1 MALLNLTNVA
11 KSYGS
16 VPVLKSINLALQP
29 GEVLALV
36 GENGAGKSTLM
47 RIVAGL
53 AAPSSG
59 EAKFQGRKAPANLIE
74 AEHAGIIMV
83 HQEFCLA
90 PHLTVA
96 ENVFL
101 GRELRKGPFLDRS
114 KMQRLAR
121 EILQELGSS
130 AAPNSKLN
138 DLPVSDWQMIE
149 LAKAFAREPRII
161 LMDEPTAVLSGAE
174 SARLFDKVREFR
186 AAGGSV
192 VFTSHRLDEVKE
204 IADRVAVLRD
214 GQIVRLELA
223 ENLSEAQMAEAMVG
237 RPLAEIYPQK
247 KVTVTAP
254 EAVTV
259 EGLSTPGFVTDAS
272 FTVRQG
278 EILGVAGL
286 VGSGRTE
293 LFEALCGLRNAH
305 CRKFSLL
312 GRERNLPNAREA
324 WQLGLAYLTEDR
336 KGKGL
341 LLGKGLDVNLALTRG
356 ALIGK
361 TWISRKSER
370 DSLHEAISDYDIR
383 TGRVDVTA
391 GALSGGNQQKVLI
404 AKTLATDP
412 SVVIFD
418 EPTRGVDIGAKQQ
431 IYEIIARLAEQGK
444 AIIVVSSEMQE
455 VVGLAHRV
463 VVMRKGKTVGELS
476 GTRINESEIIRLA
489 MGIQEENENV
499 RNFGNARR

>member
-1 MALLNLTNVA
+1 MALLTLSDVA
-11 KSYGS
+11 KSYGP
-16 VPVLKSINLALQP
+16 VPVLKSISLELNA

-53 AAPSSG
+53 AAPSAG
-59 EAKFQGRKAPANLIE
+59 GATFRGKKAPKTLVE
-74 AEHAGIIMV
+74 AQQSGIIMV

-101 GRELRKGPFLDRS
+101 GRELRKGPFTDRS
-114 KMQRLAR
+114 KMERLAR
-121 EILQELGSS
+121 EILQQLGSP
-130 AAPNSKLN
+130 AAPRSRLR

-149 LAKAFAREPRII
+149 LAKAFARDPSII
-161 LMDEPTAVLSGAE
+161 LMDEPTAVLSGTEA
-174 SARLFDKVREFR
+174 ARLFEKVSEFR
-186 AAGGSV
+186 SAGGSV
-192 VFTSHRLDEVKE
+192 IFTSHRLDEVKK

-223 ENLSEAQMAEAMVG
+223 SNLTEAQMAEAMVG
-237 RPLAEIYPQK
+237 RPLAEIYPR
-247 KVTVTAP
+247 KVVST
-254 EAVTV
+254 AVTDAVAV
-259 EGLSTPGFVTDAS
+259 EGLSTPGFVKNAS
-272 FTVRQG
+272 FSLRQG

-293 LFEALCGLRNAH
+293 FFEALCGLRPAT
-305 CRKFSLL
+305 CRKFSLN
-312 GRERNLPNAREA
+312 GHTRKLPSAREA

-341 LLGKGLDVNLALTRG
+341 LLGKSLDVNLSLTRG
-356 ALIGK
+356 ALSGK
-361 TWISRKSER
+361 SWINTKSER
-370 DSLHEAISDYDIR
+370 ESLIEAISGYDIR
-383 TGRVDVTA
+383 SGRVDVTA

-431 IYEIIARLAEQGK
+431 IYEIIARLAAEGK
-444 AIIVVSSEMQE
+444 AIVVVSSEMQE

-463 VVMRKGKTVGELS
+463 VVMRKGETVGELV
-476 GTRINESEIIRLA
+476 GDRINESEIIRLA
-489 MGIQEENENV
+489 MGIQEEKDNV
-499 RNFGNARR
+499 RYIVNSRR